1 MIRPAELVEL
11 ISRLAE
17 TRERISDLVFTPGRP
32 LQVAADGKLYPV
44 ELPSFSLKK
53 LTPFQTEVLAFGLI
67 GKQRRLLKDLL
78 RTGSGDF
85 SYHLPD
91 GTRFRVNVFSSQ
103 GAYSIVM
110 RKLASRPPRIKDLGL
125 PKACYKIA
133 KEKAGIVL
141 VTGATGQGKTTT
153 LAAILEEINHSEPL
167 HIITLEDPVEY
178 VHPPALSTFN
188 QRELGRD
195 FDSFANG
202 LRAALRQA
210 PHVILVGEIRDR
222 DTMEVALSAAETGHL
237 VFSTM
242 HTVGAGNTIN
252 RILGFFNID
261 EERQVRMRL
270 ADTVRWIVGQK
281 LIPKKEG
288 GRVAIFD
295 ILYNNIRAKET
306 IIKGED
312 ENRTFYD
319 IMTKGSPYSMQTF
332 DQHLLYLYDK
342 GIITEEVALAYC
354 TRRDVVGR
362 GIDLIKTKRGERT
375 SDLEESLE
383 IEIENRRKW

>member
-1 MIRPAELVEL
+1 MIRPAEVIEL
-11 ISRLAE
+11 ISRLAR
-17 TRERISDLVFTPGRP
+17 TKERISDLVFTPGRP
-32 LQVAADGKLYPV
+32 LQVAADGRLTPV
-44 ELPSFSLKK
+44 KVSSFPLQE
-53 LTPFQTEVLAFGLI
+53 LTPFQTEVLALALI
-67 GKQRRLLKDLL
+67 GKQKRLLKDLL
-78 RTGSGDF
+78 LTGSADF

-110 RKLASRPPRIKDLGL
+110 RKLASSPPRIKDLGL
-125 PKACYKIA
+125 PTACYKIA

-153 LAAILEEINHSEPL
+153 LAAILEEINHTEPV

-178 VHPPALSTFN
+178 VHTAAKATFN

-195 FDSFANG
+195 FDTFASG

-222 DTMEVALSAAETGHL
+222 ETMEVALSAAETGHL

-242 HTVGAGNTIN
+242 HTIGAGNTIN

-261 EERQVRMRL
+261 EERQIRMRL
-270 ADTVRWIVGQK
+270 ADTIRWIVGQK
-281 LIPKKEG
+281 LIPKKQG

-295 ILYNNIRAKET
+295 ILYNNIRVKET
-306 IIKGED
+306 IIHGED

-319 IMTKGSPYSMQTF
+319 IMSKGSPYSMQTF
-332 DQHLLYLYDK
+332 DQHLLYLYEKD
-342 GIITEEVALAYC
+342 IIDEEVALAYC
-354 TRRDVVGR
+354 HRRDVVGR

-375 SDLEESLE
+375 SDLEETLTVE
-383 IEIENRRKW
+383 IESRRKW